1 MSMSS
6 LTPSTRTL
14 VRTSLVLAV
23 FIVSAGCASTG
34 GADTRLEQPP
44 PGTVSVYTVAERLSL
59 DVVASEPDHV
69 VLRDALNSV
78 LFFGGKEG
86 RAYANG
92 MPIAVGAPVVRVDG
106 TYYVPEQLVDEV
118 RAVLRHVP
126 VSRPPVTVE
135 PEPPAEPPQQRPR
148 ANGLRVVVDPGHGG
162 RDPGA
167 TAVTGHSEKWI
178 NLSVAKKLA
187 ARLKKRGYDVRLTR
201 TKDVFVELNRRAAI
215 ANQVGADLFVS
226 IHADACGT
234 PSVRGSSVY
243 ICREASARSCAT
255 AGALVR
261 ALEDGPL
268 PARGLRRA
276 DFRVLVRTRCP
287 AVLVECGFLTNRK
300 DTALLLRRDIQ
311 DRIVQAL
318 ANGID
323 TATRGW

>member
-1 MSMSS
+1 VQ
-6 LTPSTRTL
+6 L
-14 VRTSLVLAV
+14 
-23 FIVSAGCASTG
+23 
-34 GADTRLEQPP
+34 PP
-44 PGTVSVYTVAERLSL
+44 PGSVSVYTIAERLSL
-59 DVVASEPDHV
+59 DVVAREPDHV
-69 VLRDALNSV
+69 VLRDSLNSV
-78 LFFGGKEG
+78 LFFGGDRG

-92 MPIAVGAPVVRVDG
+92 MPIAVGDAVVRVDG
-106 TYYVPEQLVDEV
+106 IYYVPEQLVEEV
-118 RAVLRHVP
+118 RSVLRRVP
-126 VSRPPVTVE
+126 ADRPPVVIE
-135 PEPPAEPPQQRPR
+135 PKPRVRPKRSRRPR

-167 TAVTGHSEKWI
+167 RAVTGHSEKWI

-187 ARLKKRGYDVRLTR
+187 AVLEKRGYDVRLTR

-243 ICREASARSCAT
+243 ICRGASPRSGAL

-261 ALEDGPL
+261 ALKNAPL

-287 AVLVECGFLTNRK
+287 AVLVECGFLTNRT
-300 DTALLLRRDIQ
+300 DARLLLNRSVQ
-311 DRIVQAL
+311 DRIVETL
-318 ANGID
+318 ADGID